1 MPTHTTSAHGRQGRA
16 SDKSLVATIARG
28 PATELRILLT
38 SWRGSHRVELRD
50 HTATIPGCFMPA
62 GAGITL
68 PVERLHDLI
77 AALQR
82 AEAEAISRGLLTM
95 RAP

>member
-1 MPTHTTSAHGRQGRA
+1 MTVSA
-16 SDKSLVATIARG
+16 KSIVATITRG
-28 PATELRILLT
+28 PATEPRISLT

-50 HTATIPGCFMPA
+50 HTATIPGVFMPC
-62 GAGITL
+62 GPGITL
-68 PVERLHDLI
+68 PVERLHELI

-82 AEAEAISRGLLTM
+82 AEAEAISRGLLTV